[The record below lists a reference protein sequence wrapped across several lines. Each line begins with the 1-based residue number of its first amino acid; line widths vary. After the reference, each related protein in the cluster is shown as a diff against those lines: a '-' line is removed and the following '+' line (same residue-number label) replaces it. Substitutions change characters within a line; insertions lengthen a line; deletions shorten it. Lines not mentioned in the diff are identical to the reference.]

1 MHLLI
6 AALHRPTKPTGVCR
20 HAANLAK
27 CLADTDKVSKVSLI
41 IGSWQKAYFEESFSI
56 ESEKIKLVIVDIN
69 NTALKRN
76 IWYLWGLPQLARQ
89 HYADL
94 IHLSFPLP
102 FIRHLFPCPVVTTIH
117 DLYPYEYPEN
127 FGYPNVIFNQ
137 LFLKQCI
144 SNTEG
149 LSCVSQYT
157 LEKLQEYFPKIE
169 KRKQT
174 AVIYNYVDF
183 SQVTSQAIKS
193 TNIKS
198 AFLLAVAQHRKNKNL
213 DILIKSYHLL
223 LINNQINDATQ
234 LIIVGSTGPET
245 ENLHNQIQALALQ
258 DRILLMTSIKDEEL
272 RWLYE
277 NCQLL
282 VVPSSTEGFCLPLAE
297 ALSLAC
303 KVVCSNIP
311 IFREIGNDNCNYFEL
326 EGDVTQNLANAI
338 TKSLSNQDSD
348 AIVPDQRF
356 SKINTANQ
364 YLKFYDMI

>member
-1 MHLLI
+1 MHILI

-27 CLADTDKVSKVSLI
+27 CLADTDKTSKVTLL
-41 IGSWQKAYFEESFSI
+41 IGSWQNEYFETSFSL
-56 ESEKIKLVIVDIN
+56 ESKKISLVSVDIN
-69 NTALKRN
+69 NTAVNRN
-76 IWYLWGLPQLARQ
+76 IWYLWGLPQLAKQ
-89 HYADL
+89 HHADL
-94 IHLSFPLP
+94 VHLSFPLP
-102 FIRHLFPCPVVTTIH
+102 FIRQLFPCPVVATIH

-137 LFLKQCI
+137 FFLKQCI
-144 SNTEG
+144 NNSDG

-157 LEKLQEYFPKIE
+157 LEKLKEYFPKVE
-169 KRKQT
+169 KRKKT

-183 SQVTSQAIKS
+183 SQITAQIPKS
-193 TNIKS
+193 TNINLP
-198 AFLLAVAQHRKNKNL
+198 FLLAVAQHRKNKNL
-213 DILIKSYHLL
+213 DLLIKSYYLL
-223 LINNQINDATQ
+223 LKNKQINDSTQ

-245 ENLHNQIQALALQ
+245 ENIHNLIQALSLQ

-277 NCQLL
+277 NSQLL

-311 IFREIGNDNCNYFEL
+311 IFREIGNSNCNYFEL
-326 EGDVTQNLANAI
+326 QGDIAQNIATAI
-338 TKSLSNQDSD
+338 TESLSEQGSYG
-348 AIVPDQRF
+348 IIPDKRF
-356 SKINTANQ
+356 CKLTTAHQ
-364 YLKFYDMI
+364 YLKFYDKI